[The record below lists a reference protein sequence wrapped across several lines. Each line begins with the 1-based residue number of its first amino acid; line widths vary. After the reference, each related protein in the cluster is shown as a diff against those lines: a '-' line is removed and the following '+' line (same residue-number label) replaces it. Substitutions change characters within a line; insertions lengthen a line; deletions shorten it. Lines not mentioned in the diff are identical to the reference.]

1 MSIAELEGLE
11 DVDGADD
18 TVAYEPEAEI
28 DGLYEF
34 VAVFLMKLSVE
45 VCEEV
50 VECVEVI
57 VVVLE
62 PTGDLETVGDAD

>member
-11 DVDGADD
+11 DVDGADEME
-18 TVAYEPEAEI
+18 AYEPEAEI

-34 VAVFLMKLSVE
+34 VTVFLMKVSVA

-57 VVVLE
+57 VLVLE
-62 PTGDLETVGDAD
+62 PTDDFE